1 MGNDWIYI
9 GADINRNE
17 WAKIGKTTRGL
28 NTRHTSS
35 QNPGYFLYTA
45 YNIVRG
51 DVHEIETKLLN
62 HLELIFPNR
71 RQPHFSTGSQSECF
85 LVNPNEMTYMVEAFI
100 EDQYSS
106 CVCYEDLPFR
116 PISRYQCDP
125 EVYRMFEKS
134 NTSYGLDQ
142 HSTNPPNENI
152 AYGFEQN
159 IDPSFGE
166 DTEFW
171 LDKPPTDPPN
181 NLGLSR
187 NNYFS
192 GNQIEHETDLGG
204 GLFLDHSTGRQ
215 YYVHENG
222 TVEWQEWK

>member
-1 MGNDWIYI
+1 MSDDWIYI
-9 GADINRNE
+9 GADNYRNE

-35 QNPGYFLYTA
+35 QNPDYFLYTA
-45 YNIVRG
+45 YEIVKG

-62 HLELIFPNR
+62 HLEFIFPNR

-85 LVNPNEMTYMVEAFI
+85 LVNPNEMTYVVEAFI

-106 CVCYEDLPFR
+106 CVRYEYLPFR

-125 EVYRMFEKS
+125 YIYRMFEKS
-134 NTSYGLDQ
+134 NTSSGLGQ
-142 HSTNPPNENI
+142 NSIHSFNGNM

-159 IDPSFGE
+159 IKPSLDE
-166 DTEFW
+166 DKEFW
-171 LDKPPTDPPN
+171 HDKPPNYPPN

-187 NNYFS
+187 KNYFS
-192 GNQIEHETDLGG
+192 GNQIEHETDLGDG
-204 GLFLDHSTGRQ
+204 YFLDHDTGMQFYR
-215 YYVHENG
+215 HEDG
-222 TVEWQEWK
+222 TQEWED